1 MFCDVI
7 HFKEHERRASDSS
20 GQTPGPVSGEMAA
33 SRVSSGSE

>member
-7 HFKEHERRASDSS
+7 HLRNMSGGASDSS